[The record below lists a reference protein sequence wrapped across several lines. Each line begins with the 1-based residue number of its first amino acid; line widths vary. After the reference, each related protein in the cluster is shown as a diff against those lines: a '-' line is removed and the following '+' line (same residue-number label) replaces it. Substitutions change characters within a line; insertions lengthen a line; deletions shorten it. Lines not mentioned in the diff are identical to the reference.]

1 MNKKGFKTE
10 YTESKN
16 IYVLTIDG
24 FSLPLSFKERE
35 ILYVIARKP
44 ALSGYSE
51 LVSFLRARGFSDE
64 IGQVLKSKLKAVLR
78 SFKKGVF
85 WRAI

>member
-1 MNKKGFKTE
+1 MTKEGFKTE

-24 FSLPLSFKERE
+24 FSLPLSFRERD

-44 ALSGYSE
+44 GLSGYSE
-51 LVSFLRARGFSDE
+51 LESFLRERGFSDK
-64 IGQVLKSKLKAVLR
+64 IGKVLKRKLKAMLR
-78 SFKKGVF
+78 AFKKGVF

>member
-1 MNKKGFKTE
+1 MKKEGFKTE

-16 IYVLTIDG
+16 KYVLTING
-24 FSLPLSFKERE
+24 FSLPLTFKERD

-44 ALSGYSE
+44 GLSGYSE
-51 LVSFLRARGFSDE
+51 LVNFLRERGFSDK
-64 IGQVLKSKLKAVLR
+64 IGRILKSKLKAVLR

-85 WRAI
+85 WRGI